1 MVPSFVLTYTLD
13 LMVVPKAL
21 ASSPSNLPMTLATP
35 SNNSMA
41 TIGKAAR
48 SRYVKIASLALA
60 LDSEAV
66 VASALVEVLA
76 EDSQPA
82 AEDMVEEVGSTLDS
96 QVVAEDFQAAMV
108 EVVMMQEPA
117 LFLLLP
123 IHSPIM
129 PLLVQREARLSTFA
143 MYVFPI
149 RDALDHSTNWCHSFP
164 GPQATKILSSS
175 SPPSERLSKPKFS
188 TSQMADLEA
197 LVLFASI
204 LPKTRRLLS
213 RNFPVT
219 STVVAHLV

>member
-21 ASSPSNLPMTLATP
+21 ASSPLSLPMTLATP
-35 SNNSMA
+35 SSNSMG

-48 SRYVKIASLALA
+48 SRYVKIASLALD
-60 LDSEAV
+60 LDSEAE

-76 EDSQPA
+76 EDSAA
-82 AEDMVEEVGSTLDS
+82 AEDIVVVVGSTLDS
-96 QVVAEDFQAAMV
+96 QLVAEHSQAAMV
-108 EVVMMQEPA
+108 EVVMTEEPA

-143 MYVFPI
+143 MYVFPN
-149 RDALDHSTNWCHSFP
+149 RDAFDHSTNWCHSFP
-164 GPQATKILSSS
+164 GPQATRILSSS
-175 SPPSERLSKPKFS
+175 SPPSERLSKPKFN
-188 TSQMADLEA
+188 TSQTADLEA

-204 LPKTRRLLS
+204 LLKTRRLPS
-213 RNFPVT
+213 RNSPVT

>member
-21 ASSPSNLPMTLATP
+21 ASSPSNLPMTLVTP

-48 SRYVKIASLALA
+48 LRYVKIASLALD
-60 LDSEAV
+60 LDSEAE

-76 EDSQPA
+76 EDSAA
-82 AEDMVEEVGSTLDS
+82 AEDIVVVVGSTLDS
-96 QVVAEDFQAAMV
+96 QLVAEDSQAALV
-108 EVVMMQEPA
+108 EVVMTEEPA

-188 TSQMADLEA
+188 TSQTADLEA

-204 LPKTRRLLS
+204 LLKMRRPLS
-213 RNFPVT
+213 RNSPVT

>member
-41 TIGKAAR
+41 TIGKVAR
-48 SRYVKIASLALA
+48 SRYVKIASLALD
-60 LDSEAV
+60 LDSEAE

-76 EDSQPA
+76 EDSAA
-82 AEDMVEEVGSTLDS
+82 AEDIVVVVGSTLDS
-96 QVVAEDFQAAMV
+96 QVVAEDSQAAMV
-108 EVVMMQEPA
+108 EVVMTEEPV

-149 RDALDHSTNWCHSFP
+149 RDALDHSTNWRHSFP
-164 GPQATKILSSS
+164 GPQATRILSSS
-175 SPPSERLSKPKFS
+175 SPPSERSSKPRFS
-188 TSQMADLEA
+188 TSQTADLEA

-204 LPKTRRLLS
+204 LLKMRRLLS
-213 RNFPVT
+213 RNSPVT

>member
-41 TIGKAAR
+41 TIGKVAR
-48 SRYVKIASLALA
+48 SRYVKIASLALD
-60 LDSEAV
+60 LDSEAE

-76 EDSQPA
+76 EDSAA
-82 AEDMVEEVGSTLDS
+82 AEDIVVVVGSTLDS
-96 QVVAEDFQAAMV
+96 QVVAEDSQAAMV
-108 EVVMMQEPA
+108 EVVMTEEPV
-117 LFLLLP
+117 LSLLLP

-149 RDALDHSTNWCHSFP
+149 RDALDHSTNWRHSFP
-164 GPQATKILSSS
+164 GPQATRILSSS
-175 SPPSERLSKPKFS
+175 SPPSERSSKPRFS
-188 TSQMADLEA
+188 TSQTADLEA

-204 LPKTRRLLS
+204 LLKMRRLLS
-213 RNFPVT
+213 RNSPVT